1 MCLEAQSTHFS
12 CFLVPSFSATFC
24 SLTKDW
30 SGEGHRSAGRGQG
43 KVRILNA
50 ATGTTLAY
58 FNSPLAILVKRQGRQ
73 FLVPILGLLL
83 RAWRRFWSDISLSL
97 CFWWLETVSEEP
109 AALEGLT
116 RRSLPWTIRWCTC
129 CLQVPSFALRMPPLN
144 KTNRSSRL
152 ELTGRGREAACFHE
166 ASGGKRH

>member
-43 KVRILNA
+43 EVRILNV

-73 FLVPILGLLL
+73 FLVSILGLLL
-83 RAWRRFWSDISLSL
+83 RA
-97 CFWWLETVSEEP
+97 
-109 AALEGLT
+109 
-116 RRSLPWTIRWCTC
+116 
-129 CLQVPSFALRMPPLN
+129 
-144 KTNRSSRL
+144 
-152 ELTGRGREAACFHE
+152 
-166 ASGGKRH
+166 